1 MLEIKNYVYSQKTAL
16 GKGSFSSVYLG
27 ENIISGQKVAIKKIN
42 ISKFEK
48 FRPHIISEINIL
60 KSINHPNIVSFV
72 DDIIETKLIYIVLEY
87 CGLGDLAEFYKDTMV
102 KEVYVK
108 HYAKQILDGISYLHQ
123 KNIMHRDIK
132 PHNILLSDIYTI
144 KITDFGFAKYDTTID
159 LTTTLC
165 GSPIYMAP
173 EIMQCKKYNNKT
185 DIWSF
190 GIVIY
195 QLAFGKLPYNA
206 SNQIE
211 LMRVVRDTEPTYN
224 SDLVSNMCKFFIKQL
239 LCKNPDKR
247 PDVKYLQNHEWFKYA
262 TIFKKLSSSST
273 YQLFIEM
280 TVSNSNSEI
289 NENSNVNSEININS
303 NVNSEININ
312 SEINGS
318 EIINND
324 NNSDDEIFKFDEDIN
339 NSNNKLNYSSLDEI
353 SLEDDPSTDN
363 ILFEQSAVFVDK
375 QHTIQ
380 DLSKTNSLL
389 YSLTNLAE
397 TFIQNYFVS

>member
-1 MLEIKNYVYSQKTAL
+1 MLEIKNYVYSQKTTL

-60 KSINHPNIVSFV
+60 KTINHPNIVSLI
-72 DDIIETKLIYIVLEY
+72 DNIIETKIIYIILEY
-87 CGLGDLAEFYKDTMV
+87 CGLGDLAEFYKNTMV

-159 LTTTLC
+159 LTSTLC

-195 QLAFGKLPYNA
+195 QLAFGKLPYTA
-206 SNQIE
+206 SNQFE
-211 LMRVVRDTEPTYN
+211 LMRVVRDTEPIYD

-262 TIFKKLSSSST
+262 NVFKKLSSSST
-273 YQLFIEM
+273 YQLFNEM
-280 TVSNSNSEI
+280 TINNYNSEI
-289 NENSNVNSEININS
+289 NENSNENSNDNSNENSSINIDNS
-303 NVNSEININ
+303 
-312 SEINGS
+312 G
-318 EIINND
+318 
-324 NNSDDEIFKFDEDIN
+324 DDEIFKFNENIN
-339 NSNNKLNYSSLDEI
+339 NSNNNNNKLNYSSLDEI

-397 TFIQNYFVS
+397 TFIQNYF

>member
-144 KITDFGFAKYDTTID
+144 KITDFGFAKYDTIID

-273 YQLFIEM
+273 YQLFNEM
-280 TVSNSNSEI
+280 TINNSNSEI
-289 NENSNVNSEININS
+289 NENSSVNSNENS
-303 NVNSEININ
+303 SV
-312 SEINGS
+312 
-318 EIINND
+318 NND

-339 NSNNKLNYSSLDEI
+339 NSNNNNNKLNYSSLDEI

-375 QHTIQ
+375 QLTIQ

>member
-1 MLEIKNYVYSQKTAL
+1 MLEIKNYVYSQKTTL

-60 KSINHPNIVSFV
+60 KTINHPNIVSLI
-72 DDIIETKLIYIVLEY
+72 DNIIETKIIYIVLEY
-87 CGLGDLAEFYKDTMV
+87 CGLGDLAEFYKNTMV

-159 LTTTLC
+159 LTSTLC

-195 QLAFGKLPYNA
+195 QLAFGKLPYTA
-206 SNQIE
+206 SNQFE
-211 LMRVVRDTEPTYN
+211 LMRVVRDTEPIYD

-239 LCKNPDKR
+239 LYKNPDKR

-262 TIFKKLSSSST
+262 NVFKKLSSSST
-273 YQLFIEM
+273 YQLFNEI
-280 TVSNSNSEI
+280 TINNSNSEI
-289 NENSNVNSEININS
+289 NENSNENSSINIDNS
-303 NVNSEININ
+303 GN
-312 SEINGS
+312 
-318 EIINND
+318 
-324 NNSDDEIFKFDEDIN
+324 DEIFKFDEDIN
-339 NSNNKLNYSSLDEI
+339 NSNNNKLNYSSLDEI
-353 SLEDDPSTDN
+353 SLEDDHSTDN

>member
-1 MLEIKNYVYSQKTAL
+1 MLEIKNYVYSQKTTL

-60 KSINHPNIVSFV
+60 KTINHPNIVSLI
-72 DDIIETKLIYIVLEY
+72 DNIIETKIIYIILEY
-87 CGLGDLAEFYKDTMV
+87 CGLGDLAEFYKNTMV

-159 LTTTLC
+159 LTSTLC

-195 QLAFGKLPYNA
+195 QLAFGKLPYTA
-206 SNQIE
+206 SNQFE
-211 LMRVVRDTEPTYN
+211 LMRVVRDTEPIYD

-262 TIFKKLSSSST
+262 NVFKKLSSSST
-273 YQLFIEM
+273 YQLFNEM
-280 TVSNSNSEI
+280 TINNYNSEI
-289 NENSNVNSEININS
+289 NENSNENSNDNSNENSSINIDNS
-303 NVNSEININ
+303 
-312 SEINGS
+312 G
-318 EIINND
+318 
-324 NNSDDEIFKFDEDIN
+324 DDEIFKFDEDIN
-339 NSNNKLNYSSLDEI
+339 NSNNNNNKLNYSSLDEI

-397 TFIQNYFVS
+397 TFIQNYF

>member
-1 MLEIKNYVYSQKTAL
+1 MLEIKNYVYSQKTTL

-60 KSINHPNIVSFV
+60 KTINHPNIVSLI
-72 DDIIETKLIYIVLEY
+72 DNIIETKIIYIVLEY
-87 CGLGDLAEFYKDTMV
+87 CGLGDLAEFYKNTMV

-108 HYAKQILDGISYLHQ
+108 HYAKQILDGILYLHE

-159 LTTTLC
+159 LTSTLC

-195 QLAFGKLPYNA
+195 QLTFGKLPYTA
-206 SNQIE
+206 SNQFE
-211 LMRVVRDTEPTYN
+211 LMRVVRDTEPTYD

-262 TIFKKLSSSST
+262 NVFKKLSSSST
-273 YQLFIEM
+273 YQLFNEM
-280 TVSNSNSEI
+280 TINNSNSEI
-289 NENSNVNSEININS
+289 NENSNENSSINIDNS
-303 NVNSEININ
+303 
-312 SEINGS
+312 G
-318 EIINND
+318 D
-324 NNSDDEIFKFDEDIN
+324 NEIFKFDEDIN
-339 NSNNKLNYSSLDEI
+339 NSNNNNKLNYSSLDEI

>member
-1 MLEIKNYVYSQKTAL
+1 MLEIKNYVYSQKTTL

-60 KSINHPNIVSFV
+60 KTINHPNIVLLI
-72 DDIIETKLIYIVLEY
+72 DNIIETKIIYIILEY
-87 CGLGDLAEFYKDTMV
+87 CGLGDLAEFYKNTMV

-159 LTTTLC
+159 LTSTLC

-195 QLAFGKLPYNA
+195 QLAFGKLPYTA
-206 SNQIE
+206 SNQFE
-211 LMRVVRDTEPTYN
+211 LMRVVRDTEPIYD

-262 TIFKKLSSSST
+262 NVFKKLSSSST
-273 YQLFIEM
+273 YQLFNEM
-280 TVSNSNSEI
+280 TINNYNSEI
-289 NENSNVNSEININS
+289 NENSNENSNDNSNENSSINIDNS
-303 NVNSEININ
+303 
-312 SEINGS
+312 G
-318 EIINND
+318 
-324 NNSDDEIFKFDEDIN
+324 DDEIFKFDEDIN
-339 NSNNKLNYSSLDEI
+339 NSNNNNNKLNYSSLDEI

-397 TFIQNYFVS
+397 TFIQNYF

>member
-1 MLEIKNYVYSQKTAL
+1 MLEIKNYVYSQKTTL

-60 KSINHPNIVSFV
+60 KTINHPNIVSLI
-72 DDIIETKLIYIVLEY
+72 DNIIETKIIYIILEY
-87 CGLGDLAEFYKDTMV
+87 CGLGDLAEFYKHTMV

-159 LTTTLC
+159 LTSTLC

-195 QLAFGKLPYNA
+195 QLAFGKLPYTA
-206 SNQIE
+206 SNQFE
-211 LMRVVRDTEPTYN
+211 LMRVVRDTEPIYD

-262 TIFKKLSSSST
+262 NVFKKLSSSST
-273 YQLFIEM
+273 YQLFNEM
-280 TVSNSNSEI
+280 TINNYNSEI
-289 NENSNVNSEININS
+289 NENSNENSNDNSNENSSINIDNS
-303 NVNSEININ
+303 
-312 SEINGS
+312 G
-318 EIINND
+318 
-324 NNSDDEIFKFDEDIN
+324 DDEIFKFDEDIN
-339 NSNNKLNYSSLDEI
+339 NSNNNNNKLNYSSLDEI

-397 TFIQNYFVS
+397 TFIQNYF